1 MKQERLQTVAQ
12 RIAEALRRHG
22 VEVIFGQ
29 SLPSAVILACEA
41 IGIRQLAYR
50 QENMGGAMA
59 AHETTTNATAAPTQ
73 HHADRASVNK
83 ATEPRSRWP
92 HVGHAQE

>member
-1 MKQERLQTVAQ
+1 MTDLTVAQ
-12 RIAEALRRHG
+12 CIARALQRHG
-22 VEVIFGQ
+22 VDVIFGQ

-59 AHETTTNATAAPTQ
+59 DPQFLGGLNSCLGQ
-73 HHADRASVNK
+73 DNIVL
-83 ATEPRSRWP
+83 
-92 HVGHAQE
+92 

>member
-1 MKQERLQTVAQ
+1 MTDLTVAQ
-12 RIAEALRRHG
+12 CVARALQRHG
-22 VEVIFGQ
+22 VDVIFAQ

-59 AHETTTNATAAPTQ
+59 
-73 HHADRASVNK
+73 DRKSV
-83 ATEPRSRWP
+83 
-92 HVGHAQE
+92 V